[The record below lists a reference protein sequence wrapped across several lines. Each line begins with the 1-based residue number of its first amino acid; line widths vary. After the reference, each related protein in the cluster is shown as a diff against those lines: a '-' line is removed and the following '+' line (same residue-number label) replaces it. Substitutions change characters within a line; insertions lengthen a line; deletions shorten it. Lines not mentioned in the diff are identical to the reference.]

1 MLEDHTTDEIIDLG
15 AASEVTQGYPELFK
29 VEAFVIQD
37 HRN

>member
-1 MLEDHTTDEIIDLG
+1 MREDDKTNEPIDLG
-15 AASEVTQGYPELFK
+15 AASEVTLGYPELFK